1 MRRGRIEVICGSM
14 FSGKTEELIR
24 RMKRAQFA
32 RQRVLIFKPALDV
45 RYSEQEVV
53 SHEGKAIP
61 STPVDSS
68 ASILLMGDDAD
79 VVGIDEAQFFD
90 AGIVDVC
97 QELAARGVRVI
108 VAGLDLDFRCQPFG
122 PMPAL
127 CAVADDVLERLGQVS
142 ASELAVPLGTLT
154 GSPLLAGRG
163 PKLTVKMETMG
174 TAAATFRD
182 KFTAAGI
189 NQTKH
194 QILLDVDVY
203 VTILLPGITTYTKV
217 SNEISVAETVIVGS
231 VPQTY
236 TYFSTTEDKIEDYA
250 DEYIMN
256 NG

>member
-1 MRRGRIEVICGSM
+1 MAEFNRLQ
-14 FSGKTEELIR
+14 T
-24 RMKRAQFA
+24 
-32 RQRVLIFKPALDV
+32 
-45 RYSEQEVV
+45 
-53 SHEGKAIP
+53 
-61 STPVDSS
+61 
-68 ASILLMGDDAD
+68 
-79 VVGIDEAQFFD
+79 
-90 AGIVDVC
+90 
-97 QELAARGVRVI
+97 
-108 VAGLDLDFRCQPFG
+108 
-122 PMPAL
+122 
-127 CAVADDVLERLGQVS
+127 AVADDVLERLGQVS

-174 TAAATFRD
+174 TAAAAFRD